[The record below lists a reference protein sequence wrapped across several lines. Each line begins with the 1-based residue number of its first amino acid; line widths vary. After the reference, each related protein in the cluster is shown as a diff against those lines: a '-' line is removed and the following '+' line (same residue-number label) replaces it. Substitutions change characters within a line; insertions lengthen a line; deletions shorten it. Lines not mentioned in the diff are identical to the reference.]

1 MDYEE
6 FRAEWQKAM
15 DAAGSFSLSDA
26 MSAEVDRL
34 KGLAASFADPD
45 DRDDAGEMI
54 ATLEDVL
61 SYEREPMSE
70 EMRRPIGYARESTSS
85 AVRQLSGLPAPKLRW
100 RRSAGCLKGLH
111 RTSKGRSSSST
122 SFLPC

>member
-1 MDYEE
+1 VDEEARMDYEE

-61 SYEREPMSE
+61 SYER
-70 EMRRPIGYARESTSS
+70 
-85 AVRQLSGLPAPKLRW
+85 
-100 RRSAGCLKGLH
+100 
-111 RTSKGRSSSST
+111 
-122 SFLPC
+122 